1 MKIKFL
7 LIFSILTLL
16 LLSCDK
22 ANIDILVETDWVA
35 ESIQQENGTILTPVA
50 DYILSFENNHQFG
63 LKLDIN
69 LCGGGADFKKET
81 VDFSEGIY
89 CTKACCDSEFAN
101 TLIQLLPENTHWNIS
116 NNQLVFSNKK
126 GLEVVFIKN

>member
-7 LIFSILTLL
+7 PIISMLSLL

-22 ANIDILVETDWVA
+22 ADIGILVETDWVA
-35 ESIQQENGTILTPVA
+35 ESIQQENGTTLTPDA
-50 DYILSFENNHQFG
+50 DYILSFENDHQFG

-69 LCGGGADFKKET
+69 QCGGGVDFDKET

-101 TLIQLLPENTHWNIS
+101 TLIQLLPENTHWKLS
-116 NNQLVFSNKK
+116 NNQLFFSNKK
-126 GLEVVFIKN
+126 GLEIVFRKN

>member
-1 MKIKFL
+1 MKNKIPAFVL
-7 LIFSILTLL
+7 MMSLL

-35 ESIQQENGTILTPVA
+35 ESIQQENGVILIPDA
-50 DYILSFENNHQFG
+50 DYILSFENDHQFG

-69 LCGGGADFKKET
+69 LCGGGVDFKKET

-101 TLIQLLPENTHWNIS
+101 TLIQLLPENTHWNVS
-116 NNQLVFSNKK
+116 NNQLNFSNKK
-126 GLEVVFIKN
+126 GLEIVFRKN